1 MSEVVTDELLNRL
14 RDLSALEI
22 DSNEQEVVKKD
33 IKQMID
39 FIDKIQKFNVQ
50 KIDVDNENIVC
61 NVFREDNVVDNN
73 VKMSDSAL
81 GKNAPLL
88 EDDYVVVPKTT

>member
-33 IKQMID
+33 IRQMID
-39 FIDKIQKFNVQ
+39 FIGKIQKFNVQ
-50 KIDVDNENIVC
+50 EIDVDNENIVC

-73 VKMSDSAL
+73 VKMGDSAL